1 MFIES
6 AAGLKGDELER
17 ELFIVRKLME
27 KEKAAALGE
36 DHWDFYAC
44 TLSNRTIVYKGML
57 NSAAGAW
64 RRWLLNLGSGRA
76 ALWVCKGVL
85 GLAAGGCFVAGWLRP
100 RPPCTCSLTLR
111 VPTQL
116 HAHPFAAFHSS
127 PTAVG
132 PFFKDLT
139 NPAYETPFAIYHR
152 RFSTNTT
159 PKWPLAQ
166 PMRVLGHNGALP
178 QLPAGGFGV

>member
-57 NSAAGAW
+57 NSAAGAQ
-64 RRWLLNLGSGRA
+64 RRLVGWHSVDGIVLPIWIDISQLRCGYMVPWWL
-76 ALWVCKGVL
+76 
-85 GLAAGGCFVAGWLRP
+85 
-100 RPPCTCSLTLR
+100 
-111 VPTQL
+111 
-116 HAHPFAAFHSS
+116 S
-127 PTAVG
+127 PG
-132 PFFKDLT
+132 D
-139 NPAYETPFAIYHR
+139 
-152 RFSTNTT
+152 
-159 PKWPLAQ
+159 
-166 PMRVLGHNGALP
+166 
-178 QLPAGGFGV
+178 